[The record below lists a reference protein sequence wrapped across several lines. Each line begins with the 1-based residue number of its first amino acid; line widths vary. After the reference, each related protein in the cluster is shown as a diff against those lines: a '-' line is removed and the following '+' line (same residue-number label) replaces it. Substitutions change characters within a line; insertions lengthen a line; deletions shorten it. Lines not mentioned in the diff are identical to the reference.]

1 MLTARDAVE
10 DRVRGLDSGADDYL
24 TKPFSLAELLARLR
38 ALVRRGASERPTLLE
53 AGDLQLDPA
62 ARRVWRGDVEIEL
75 SAREFGLLETFIR
88 NPGRVFSQFELLD
101 AAWDLGYEQRS
112 NVVEVYVGYL
122 RQKVDRPFGVRSLE
136 TVRGLGY
143 RLRNDGG
150 RRVSRLPIRVRLT
163 AVFAAAMIA
172 VLAGAALFV
181 YIRLRDDLDDAVNAS
196 LAVRADA
203 VAAAG
208 DPVAAA
214 GDPEETFAAVDDAG
228 GREAGLTDR
237 VVPGIEGTA
246 RVLVRPLGAG
256 RVVVVGQS
264 LDDRDEALA
273 GLLAAFA
280 VGGPIAVLV
289 ASLLGYALAQHG
301 AAAGGGDASPRR
313 TRLTRGRR
321 SGAPPSRR
329 ARRDPSPGRDVER
342 DARPPAAIVRARAA
356 LRRRRRARAAHADRG
371 RQDRARDAAPPG
383 SDGGGASP
391 RRRRS
396 ITWHGWPTIC

>member
-1 MLTARDAVE
+1 M
-10 DRVRGLDSGADDYL
+10 
-24 TKPFSLAELLARLR
+24 
-38 ALVRRGASERPTLLE
+38 
-53 AGDLQLDPA
+53 
-62 ARRVWRGDVEIEL
+62 
-75 SAREFGLLETFIR
+75 
-88 NPGRVFSQFELLD
+88 
-101 AAWDLGYEQRS
+101 
-112 NVVEVYVGYL
+112 
-122 RQKVDRPFGVRSLE
+122 
-136 TVRGLGY
+136 
-143 RLRNDGG
+143 
-150 RRVSRLPIRVRLT
+150 SRLPIRVRLT

-214 GDPEETFAAVDDAG
+214 GDPEETFAAVEGAG

-289 ASLLGYALAQHG
+289 ASLLGYAL
-301 AAAGGGDASPRR
+301 
-313 TRLTRGRR
+313 
-321 SGAPPSRR
+321 R
-329 ARRDPSPGRDVER
+329 ARRCGRW
-342 DARPPAAIVRARAA
+342 
-356 LRRRRRARAAHADRG
+356 RRCV
-371 RQDRARDAAPPG
+371 AAPNTSHWAP
-383 SDGGGASP
+383 AI
-391 RRRRS
+391 RRS
-396 ITWHGWPTIC
+396 PFPSRTTRSVAWARR